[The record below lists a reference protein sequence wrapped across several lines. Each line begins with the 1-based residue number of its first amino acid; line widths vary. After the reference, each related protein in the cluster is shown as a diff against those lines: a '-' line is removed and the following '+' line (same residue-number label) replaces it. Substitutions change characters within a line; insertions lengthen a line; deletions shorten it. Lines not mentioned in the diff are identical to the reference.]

1 MHELESTL
9 QVGYVLWGHY
19 TVIEVLGQGASGAVF
34 LVKDEQD
41 SQKRF
46 VLKEVKDDAQ
56 RDERNAFSFDAAA
69 LKRLYHPALPDI
81 YKVFSDDKIDGFY
94 ILMDFVEGSNL
105 EVVRQLMPGKRF
117 SLHTALT
124 LLSPIMDAT
133 SYLHGQQPHLV
144 HGDIKPSNIIAS
156 LAGSATPTQ
165 LVDFG
170 GADTTFTNTPAQ
182 QGTRNY
188 HAPEQFGKRA
198 SRRTDV
204 YGLGATFYTLLTGA
218 VPVAAPDRLEHIDLG
233 EPDPL
238 LPANKINPFV
248 HSVVAEAI
256 TCAMSLSRN
265 DRYTSVERF
274 REALWQVMYAN
285 DMGEHTPDFSSLIAA
300 AESTKPETGPDSSML
315 ESDSPALIA
324 YALLQEELTFA
335 GVNSGPLLATHFP
348 QQGNLSSEVSSQA
361 RSGVVRHKKH
371 RAAANGG
378 THGSHGSHRRRKR
391 KTRPFFL
398 VGLVLLV
405 ICICGSGVAIAGSQI
420 YSTKYQDKEAM
431 AQVGIRHLQ
440 TAVSLMQAW
449 SKNPLNASTIARAQS
464 EFATASALFTQLDS
478 DVQAYARY
486 GNLIPGLSTR
496 LNAALHIVPIATEI
510 SQAGV
515 AGCEALTVIVSRM
528 HEPFGT
534 GTGISDTDLT
544 NVSSDFHKVE
554 ADFHKAIG
562 QVNTLQAGDM
572 QFDARIGK
580 AVALFHHYLP
590 TVQAFLGEADQLL
603 NVLPALLG
611 IKAPA
616 YYLVEILDSTQLRPG
631 GGFIKDYG
639 FATLLR
645 GQLSSAHIS
654 DTNLLD
660 TQFNANG
667 QTIPYPPAYKWFDL
681 ASIAQGWNLRDSN
694 LDADF
699 PRAATYAEQNY
710 KLEGGY
716 APIQGVIAITTTLM
730 QRALAITGPISV
742 PELHETVTAQNLLD
756 RIHYYQ
762 IGPGSQVSSILRPGE
777 TAKASR
783 YFTEVLAQHFL
794 DRIHQLRNSDV
805 PQLVQ
810 MLVSSLR
817 TKDLQIYFDNVSA
830 EELLK
835 LSDINA
841 TIQAPASDS
850 LFVVDA
856 NIAGDTANQ
865 FISNTLYD
873 QVTIDDNGDATH
885 RTVLR
890 YAWVGSGRVFG
901 SPLYS
906 DYVRIYV
913 PPGSTLRTQQG
924 WQSFNT
930 SEAFG
935 REVWAGS
942 FTLSQGNTHTI
953 TLIWTEKG
961 VAKKNAAG
969 WHYHYLV
976 QRQAGVTWALNLQVT
991 LPACA
996 VKTATSG
1003 GLIAHNGQTM
1013 TLTKSII
1020 EDTNLGIDYSC

>member
-1 MHELESTL
+1 MVTSNRQTSSLPLLVRPLQRNSSISVAPIPHSQTTL
-9 QVGYVLWGHY
+9 INRV
-19 TVIEVLGQGASGAVF
+19 
-34 LVKDEQD
+34 
-41 SQKRF
+41 
-46 VLKEVKDDAQ
+46 
-56 RDERNAFSFDAAA
+56 
-69 LKRLYHPALPDI
+69 
-81 YKVFSDDKIDGFY
+81 
-94 ILMDFVEGSNL
+94 
-105 EVVRQLMPGKRF
+105 
-117 SLHTALT
+117 
-124 LLSPIMDAT
+124 
-133 SYLHGQQPHLV
+133 HL
-144 HGDIKPSNIIAS
+144 
-156 LAGSATPTQ
+156 
-165 LVDFG
+165 
-170 GADTTFTNTPAQ
+170 
-182 QGTRNY
+182 NY
-188 HAPEQFGKRA
+188 RAPEQFGKRA

-204 YGLGATFYTLLTGA
+204 YGLGATFYTLLTGT
-218 VPVAAPDRLEHIDLG
+218 VPVAAPDRLAHIDRG

-256 TCAMSLSRN
+256 TRAMSLGRN

-348 QQGNLSSEVSSQA
+348 QQGNLSGEVSSQA
-361 RSGVVRHKKH
+361 RSGVVRRKKH
-371 RAAANGG
+371 RAAANGD
-378 THGSHGSHRRRKR
+378 THGSHSTHGSHRRRKR

-405 ICICGSGVAIAGSQI
+405 ICICGSGVAITGSQI

-449 SKNPLNASTIARAQS
+449 SKNPLNASTIARAQH
-464 EFATASALFTQLDS
+464 EFATASAVFTQLDS

-534 GTGISDTDLT
+534 GTGISATDLT
-544 NVSSDFHKVE
+544 NVSNDFHTVE
-554 ADFHKAIG
+554 ADIHKAIG

-580 AVALFHHYLP
+580 AVALFHQYLP

-639 FATLLR
+639 FATLVR

-681 ASIAQGWNLRDSN
+681 ASNAQGWNLRDSN

-777 TAKASR
+777 TAKGSR

-794 DRIHQLRNSDV
+794 NRIHQLRNSDV

-865 FISNTLYD
+865 YISNTLND

-890 YAWVGSGRVFG
+890 YAWVGSGRVIG

-913 PPGSTLRTQQG
+913 PPGSTLQTQQG

-942 FTLSQGNTHTI
+942 FTLSQGHTNTI
-953 TLIWTEKG
+953 TLIWTENG

-969 WHYHYLV
+969 WHYQYLV
-976 QRQAGVTWALNLQVT
+976 QRQAGVTWVLNLQVT
-991 LPACA
+991 LPACT

-1003 GLIAHNGQTM
+1003 GLIAHTSQEAILKKS
-1013 TLTKSII
+1013 LT
-1020 EDTNLGIDYSC
+1020 EDTHVGIDYSC

>member
-1 MHELESTL
+1 MHDIESTL
-9 QVGYVLWGHY
+9 QVGHLLRGQYR
-19 TVIEVLGQGASGAVF
+19 VIEVLGQGASGAVY
-34 LVKDEQD
+34 LVKDERD
-41 SQKRF
+41 SQKQF
-46 VLKEVKDDAQ
+46 VLKEVRDAQ
-56 RDERNAFSFDAAA
+56 REERNVFSFDAAA
-69 LKRLYHPALPDI
+69 LKRLYHPVLPDI
-81 YKVFSDDKIDGFY
+81 YKVFSDDKIDRFC
-94 ILMDFVEGSNL
+94 ILMDYVEGSNL
-105 EVVRQLMPGKRF
+105 EEVRQLMPGKRF

-156 LAGSATPTQ
+156 LAGSATPTK

-170 GADTTFTNTPAQ
+170 GADTAFTDTSDQ
-182 QGTRNY
+182 QGTLNY
-188 HAPEQFGKRA
+188 RAPEQFGKRA

-204 YGLGATFYTLLTGA
+204 YGLGATFYTLLTGT
-218 VPVAAPDRLEHIDLG
+218 VPVAAPDRVAHIDRG

-248 HSVVAEAI
+248 HTIVAEAI
-256 TCAMSLSRN
+256 TCAMSLGRN

-285 DMGEHTPDFSSLIAA
+285 DMGAETPDFSSLIAA
-300 AESTKPETGPDSSML
+300 AERTKPETGPDSSML
-315 ESDSPALIA
+315 ELDFPALIA

-348 QQGNLSSEVSSQA
+348 QQANLSGEVSSQA
-361 RSGVVRHKKH
+361 RSGVVRRKKH
-371 RAAANGG
+371 RAVANGD
-378 THGSHGSHRRRKR
+378 THGSHGTHRRRKR

-398 VGLVLLV
+398 VGLVLLI
-405 ICICGSGVAIAGSQI
+405 ICICGSGVAIVGSQI
-420 YSTKYQDKEAM
+420 YNTKYQNKEAM
-431 AQVGIRHLQ
+431 AQVGIKHLQ
-440 TAVSLMQAW
+440 TGISLMQAW
-449 SKNPLNASTIARAQS
+449 SKNPLNASSITHAQS
-464 EFATASALFTQLDS
+464 EFASASALFAQLDT
-478 DVQAYARY
+478 DVQAYTRY
-486 GNLIPGLSTR
+486 GSLIPGLGTR
-496 LNAALHIVPIATEI
+496 LNAALHILPIATEI

-515 AGCEALTVIVSRM
+515 AGCEALTVIVSRL
-528 HEPFGT
+528 HQPFDT
-534 GTGISDTDLT
+534 SNGITATDLT
-544 NVSSDFHKVE
+544 EVGNDFHTVE
-554 ADFHKAIG
+554 ADISTAIR
-562 QVNTLQAGDM
+562 QVNMLQAGDM

-580 AVALFHHYLP
+580 AVAFFHHYLP

-603 NVLPALLG
+603 PVLPTLLG
-611 IKAPA
+611 IKSPA
-616 YYLVEILDSTQLRPG
+616 FYLIEILDSTQLRPG

-639 FATLLR
+639 FAALVR
-645 GQLSSAHIS
+645 GQLGSAHIS

-660 TQFNANG
+660 NNFNNNG
-667 QTIPYPPAYKWFDL
+667 QTIAYPPQYQWFDL
-681 ASIAQGWNLRDSN
+681 ASNADGWNLRDSN
-694 LDADF
+694 LDANF
-699 PRAATYAEQNY
+699 PTAAKYAEQNY

-730 QRALAITGPISV
+730 QHALAITGPIDI

-762 IGPGSQVSSILRPGE
+762 VGPGSQVSSILRPGE
-777 TAKASR
+777 TAKGSR

-794 DRIHQLRNSDV
+794 DRIHQLHNSDV

-817 TKDLQIYFDNVSA
+817 TKDLQIYFNVASA
-830 EELLK
+830 EALLK
-835 LSDINA
+835 LSAINA

-865 FISNTLYD
+865 YISNTMND
-873 QVTIDDNGDATH
+873 QVTIDDSGDATH

-890 YAWVGSGRVFG
+890 YAWVNNGPLFG
-901 SPLYS
+901 SPLYR

-913 PPGSTLRTQQG
+913 PPGSSLQNQQG
-924 WQSFNT
+924 WSRGGS

-942 FTLSQGNTHTI
+942 FTLSQGNTNTI
-953 TLIWTEKG
+953 ILTWTEKG

-969 WHYHYLV
+969 WHYQYLL

-991 LPACA
+991 LPTCA

-1013 TLTKSII
+1013 TLTKPLT
-1020 EDTNLGIDYSC
+1020 EDTHLGIDYSC